1 MNSSPI
7 LKSVSLMTL
16 GILPVFASLPAQADV
31 KLPAVFSSNMILQRD
46 RAVPIWGTA
55 EPGEAVTITFDKA
68 TTKTTA
74 APDGRWKVMLKSHP
88 AAESLTLTVAG
99 KNTVTLDNVAVGEV
113 WFCSG
118 QSNMGFQV
126 SQARNAEADIAT
138 ATDPSL
144 RLFTVGRN
152 PTHVP
157 QTDVVGQWSV
167 SSPETVKNFSAAA
180 YFFGREL
187 RAKLHVPVGLIHSSW
202 GGTSA
207 EAWTSVPMLSSKPEL
222 KVLIDDWDKR
232 IASYSEA
239 ESRQK
244 YETETLPQWQAAV
257 DKAKADGKPAPARPP
272 VPTDP
277 AKNQNRPANL
287 FNGMVNPVIPY
298 GIKGAIWYQGEN
310 NAGRGEQYK
319 ILFPAMI
326 NDWRERWGEGDFPF
340 IWVQLANYRAVQTV
354 PVENDGWPVL
364 REAQFETLSLPHTG
378 MATAI
383 DLADAN
389 NPGDIHPKNKQDVG
403 KRLALVALAKEYK
416 QNVVY
421 SGPVFD
427 KMSVSGGKA
436 RLSFKFTDG
445 GLKPRGDKLQGFAI
459 RGDDGTWQWADAV
472 IEGNSVVVSSAS
484 VPNPTAV
491 RYDWA
496 SNPIGNLYN
505 GADLPALPFRTD
517 NKSAK

>member
-1 MNSSPI
+1 
-7 LKSVSLMTL
+7 
-16 GILPVFASLPAQADV
+16 
-31 KLPAVFSSNMILQRD
+31 
-46 RAVPIWGTA
+46 
-55 EPGEAVTITFDKA
+55 
-68 TTKTTA
+68 
-74 APDGRWKVMLKSHP
+74 
-88 AAESLTLTVAG
+88 
-99 KNTVTLDNVAVGEV
+99 
-113 WFCSG
+113 
-118 QSNMGFQV
+118 
-126 SQARNAEADIAT
+126 
-138 ATDPSL
+138 
-144 RLFTVGRN
+144 
-152 PTHVP
+152 
-157 QTDVVGQWSV
+157 
-167 SSPETVKNFSAAA
+167 
-180 YFFGREL
+180 
-187 RAKLHVPVGLIHSSW
+187 
-202 GGTSA
+202 
-207 EAWTSVPMLSSKPEL
+207 MLSSKPEL

-272 VPTDP
+272 APTDP

-389 NPGDIHPKNKQDVG
+389 NPGDIHPKNKQEVG
-403 KRLALVALAKEYK
+403 RRLALWALGS
-416 QNVVY
+416 VY
-421 SGPVFD
+421 GKKVPAISGPLPAGHEIRGSEV
-427 KMSVSGGKA
+427 V
-436 RLSFKFTDG
+436 LKFTHTDG
-445 GLKPRGDKLQGFAI
+445 GLVAQGGELKGFVIAGAGDG
-459 RGDDGTWQWADAV
+459 G
-472 IEGNSVVVSSAS
+472 
-484 VPNPTAV
+484 
-491 RYDWA
+491 
-496 SNPIGNLYN
+496 
-505 GADLPALPFRTD
+505 
-517 NKSAK
+517 